1 MGRSPTFCI
10 VPWVQLAT
18 NATGRYRV
26 CCNSVPGINLILD
39 SNDKPMVVEKNTI
52 QEAWNS
58 KTYKKLRE
66 ELIAGKRPD
75 MCQRC
80 FREEDSGVRSARQR
94 WNEKYQSEQ
103 EQNPNPKIDV
113 RYIDLRLG
121 NLCNLKCRMCNPYA
135 SSKWVDEWNKVA
147 DTAELVPN
155 NLLPDSEIERLKG
168 IDWPDKDETWKN
180 LEPIL
185 STIEE
190 IYLTGGEPLLSLK
203 QVDFLTKLVNSGQA
217 KEIKLKYNTN
227 LTVLPKSL
235 LKIWPEFKSVVLN
248 VSVDGVGALDEY
260 IRNPTQ
266 WNRVEENLRKLH
278 SLEAEYSG
286 IELGIHTTVQMY
298 NILRLSEVIQ
308 YFEKSFGRIPYL
320 NILNH
325 PQCLN
330 IRTLPLDLK
339 NKAKESLEDW
349 INQIEVQEVISYML
363 KEDWTGKYLS
373 EFIDYTRAIDKTR
386 NENILSLIPEF
397 SNLFEKES

>member
-1 MGRSPTFCI
+1 M
-10 VPWVQLAT
+10 
-18 NATGRYRV
+18 
-26 CCNSVPGINLILD
+26 D

-52 QEAWNS
+52 EEAWNS
-58 KTYKKLRE
+58 KTYKKLRK
-66 ELIAGKRPD
+66 ELIAGQRPD

-94 WNEKYQSEQ
+94 WNEKYQSGQ
-103 EQNPNPKIDV
+103 EENPDPKIDV

-155 NLLPDSEIERLKG
+155 NLLPDSEIERLKR

-203 QVDFLTKLVNSGQA
+203 QVDFLTKLVKSGQA

-227 LTVLPKSL
+227 LTVLPESL

-266 WNRVEENLRKLH
+266 WKRVEENLKKLL

-298 NILRLSEVIQ
+298 NILRLNEVIR
-308 YFEKSFGRIPYL
+308 YFEKSLGRVPYL

-349 INQIEVQEVISYML
+349 NDQIEVQEVISYMF
-363 KEDWTGKYLS
+363 KEDWTARYLS
-373 EFIDYTRAIDKTR
+373 EFIDYTRAIDETR
-386 NENILSLIPEF
+386 KENILSLIPEF
-397 SNLFEKES
+397 SILFKKESLP